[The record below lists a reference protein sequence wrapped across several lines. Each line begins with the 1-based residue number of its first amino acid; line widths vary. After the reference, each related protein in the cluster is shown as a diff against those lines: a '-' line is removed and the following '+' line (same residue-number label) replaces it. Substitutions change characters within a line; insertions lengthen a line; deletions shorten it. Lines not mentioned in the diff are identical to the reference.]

1 MDQRAKLAFFL
12 LFLFFITQNVDAQ
25 EETNMRIHGNL
36 GLSSPR
42 EKNLDSGVWSGFGFS
57 IPLKKK
63 IYLSFDFGAWK
74 SQTSAEPGGLQE
86 GSLSVSPFF
95 VSLQYFLTSDRT
107 INPFLFIGG
116 GYIFTS
122 FRMKDVF
129 TIPEITLSQKVDSSP
144 GSQVG
149 FGIQSK
155 ISKQIYFAVDV
166 TYLYSKTSATTTIQD
181 LNFGL
186 SKEDFPLILSTLIF
200 KLGIKFLI

>member
-12 LFLFFITQNVDAQ
+12 LFLFFVTQNVDAK
-25 EETNMRIHGNL
+25 EETNVRIHGNL

-42 EKNLDSGVWSGFGFS
+42 DKNLDSGVWSGFGFS
-57 IPLKKK
+57 IPMKKN

-74 SQTSAEPGGLQE
+74 SQTSAEPGGLLE

-95 VSLQYFLTSDRT
+95 VFLQYFLTSDRT
-107 INPFLFIGG
+107 INPFVFVGG

-122 FRMKDVF
+122 FRMEDIV
-129 TIPEITLSQKVDSSP
+129 TIPEITLFQKVDSSP

-155 ISKQIYFAVDV
+155 ISKLIYFAADV
-166 TYLYSKTSATTTIQD
+166 SYLYSKTSVTATIQD

-186 SKEDFPLILSTLIF
+186 STEDFPLILSTLIF
-200 KLGIKFLI
+200 KLGIKFIL